1 MTSMTLYWL
10 IMLDNILYALHGVG
24 VVAFCALVG
33 AVSGYIA
40 LLGEDYEEN
49 EKHQTWCA
57 RIVRWSAA
65 LLAGATLL
73 VTFTPST
80 KQLAA
85 IILVPR
91 VLASPQVTNDLPELY
106 NLAKQWARETLT
118 KAEKQ

>member
-10 IMLDNILYALHGVG
+10 IMLDNILNTINGIG
-24 VVAFCALVG
+24 CVAFCALVG

-49 EKHQTWCA
+49 EKHQAWCA
-57 RIVRWSAA
+57 RIVRWSASI
-65 LLAGATLL
+65 LAGVALL

-91 VLASPQVTNDLPELY
+91 VLASPQVANDLPELY
-106 NLAKQWARETLT
+106 NLAKLWARDALPT
-118 KAEKQ
+118 AEKQ